1 MINASDNGMAT
12 AVKIEGELSEIL
24 EELTGILISMRQML
38 EDKYGKREA
47 EEIIAICGKVAFADK
62 AHIESA
68 QDEMVDY
75 LESMLSE
82 KG

>member
-1 MINASDNGMAT
+1 MIKASDKGMAT
-12 AVKIEGELSEIL
+12 EVKIEGELVEL
-24 EELTGILISMRQML
+24 LDELTGILISMRQIL

-68 QDEMVDY
+68 YDEMVDY
-75 LESMLSE
+75 LKSMLSE
-82 KG
+82 KR